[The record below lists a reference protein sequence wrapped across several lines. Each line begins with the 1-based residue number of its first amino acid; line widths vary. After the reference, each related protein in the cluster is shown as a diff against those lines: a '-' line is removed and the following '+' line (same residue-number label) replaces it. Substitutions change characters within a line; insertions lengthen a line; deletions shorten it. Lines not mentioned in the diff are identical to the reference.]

1 MLLII
6 TAIDHDEVAT
16 IISVKKYVEFSWLIK
31 SRQYSDWMLLPVKLF
46 TYTGRYTLVHVW
58 SSNLQRISFSYTICN
73 SCTTAILFE
82 GLDIEVKNC
91 SAQDLQLY
99 IQFTTIDYQT
109 EICHSRRNQELGGL
123 NDFILHEEERS
134 PYLQSTC

>member
-1 MLLII
+1 M
-6 TAIDHDEVAT
+6 
-16 IISVKKYVEFSWLIK
+16 
-31 SRQYSDWMLLPVKLF
+31 
-46 TYTGRYTLVHVW
+46 
-58 SSNLQRISFSYTICN
+58 SFNYTICN
-73 SCTTAILFE
+73 TCTTAILFE

-99 IQFTTIDYQT
+99 IVYNNITCDKVFVDYQT

-123 NDFILHEEERS
+123 NDFILHVEQRS